1 MHALPLDVD
10 HLVVSLFEQEG
21 QSLVRLARLFVDD
34 RNAAEDLVQEAFIRL
49 ARSAH
54 RIKDESKAAPYLRSI
69 VLNLARDNNRRGL
82 VSLRHHLPQDDRRA
96 STEDEIELR
105 EDQQRGDRRA
115 ARAPA
120 PTAQRARAPL
130 LRGARDRRHRRG
142 DGDLPQLGQDASP
155 ARARRARA
163 AARRRDDPIAQPAVG
178 AEVTRVTAVEQRLRD
193 ALFDEADA
201 LDESDDLF
209 ARVTLSIEDDRTL
222 RRQRRRRL
230 AVIGCLVGAIAAV
243 VFATTERTKGELVMD
258 WWVLELLWF
267 AGMVF
272 LALWLGPFIR
282 RFGKSYAADVF
293 RANPRTGKSFI
304 VLMDVAYYLIFFA
317 FILFTVQFEPDAGW
331 GQTVNA
337 AQLQAVTVR
346 LGGILLIVGLL
357 HGLNVLMLPIIG
369 RILTLNRR
377 LDEET
382 PPPETRARNGL
393 IRPMFAAAARPV
405 RARAGGAVGPRP
417 GRDRAAHRRAARGTQ
432 TG

>member
-1 MHALPLDVD
+1 
-10 HLVVSLFEQEG
+10 VV
-21 QSLVRLARLFVDD
+21 
-34 RNAAEDLVQEAFIRL
+34 
-49 ARSAH
+49 
-54 RIKDESKAAPYLRSI
+54 
-69 VLNLARDNNRRGL
+69 
-82 VSLRHHLPQDDRRA
+82 
-96 STEDEIELR
+96 T
-105 EDQQRGDRRA
+105 
-115 ARAPA
+115 
-120 PTAQRARAPL
+120 T
-130 LRGARDRRHRRG
+130 
-142 DGDLPQLGQDASP
+142 
-155 ARARRARA
+155 
-163 AARRRDDPIAQPAVG
+163 
-178 AEVTRVTAVEQRLRD
+178 VEQRLRS

-209 ARVTLSIEDDRTL
+209 ARVALSIEDDRTR
-222 RRQRRRRL
+222 RRQRRRRI
-230 AVIGCLVGAIAAV
+230 AVIGCLIGALAAV
-243 VFATTERTKGELVMD
+243 VLATTERTKGELVMD
-258 WWVLELLWF
+258 WWVLELMWF

-382 PPPETRARNGL
+382 PPPETRAR
-393 IRPMFAAAARPV
+393 
-405 RARAGGAVGPRP
+405 
-417 GRDRAAHRRAARGTQ
+417 RD
-432 TG
+432 